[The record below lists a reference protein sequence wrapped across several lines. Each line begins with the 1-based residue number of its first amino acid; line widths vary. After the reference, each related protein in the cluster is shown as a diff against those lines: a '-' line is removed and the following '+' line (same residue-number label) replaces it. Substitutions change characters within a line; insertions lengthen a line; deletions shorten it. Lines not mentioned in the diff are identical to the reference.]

1 MPSNKPPKNYG
12 EAVGF
17 LIRMNLEPIWNEG
30 PLIKKI
36 AGRRGYKVTG
46 QSHEQIWPKLIK
58 LLELNTKIDTDRVR
72 NEVRRRLGI

>member
-17 LIRMNLEPIWNEG
+17 LVRMNLEPIWNEG
-30 PLIKKI
+30 PLFKKI

-46 QSHEQIWPKLIK
+46 QSHEQI
-58 LLELNTKIDTDRVR
+58 
-72 NEVRRRLGI
+72 

>member
-1 MPSNKPPKNYG
+1 MPPANHA
-12 EAVGF
+12 EALDF
-17 LIRMNLEPIWNEG
+17 LVRMNLEPIWDEG
-30 PLIKKI
+30 PFFKKI